1 MPKQFTHGGKR
12 PGAGRKTKWSLDEVL
27 AIGLACEK
35 RWQNAKAASLTKKKS
50 ELTSIQSDLED
61 TWRIATQ
68 VPISERK
75 AWLNSEEG
83 KAHLGDVREEIVTL
97 NEQRPDTEPTNA
109 LFTLSAKPPIG
120 TRKQIIEEIAV
131 EFGITLKQTDTIW
144 QRYRRLERQFKLA
157 QLDF

>member
-35 RWQNAKAASLTKKKS
+35 RWQNAKAASLNKKKS
-50 ELTSIQSDLED
+50 ELTSIQSDLKD
-61 TWRIATQ
+61 TWSIATQ

-131 EFGITLKQTDTIW
+131 EFGIRLKQTDNIW

>member
-1 MPKQFTHGGKR
+1 MICR
-12 PGAGRKTKWSLDEVL
+12 PSGPSPTFGYNS
-27 AIGLACEK
+27 EK
-35 RWQNAKAASLTKKKS
+35 RWQNAKAASLTQKKS
-50 ELTSIQSDLED
+50 ELTSIQSDLKD
-61 TWRIATQ
+61 TWSVATQ

-75 AWLNSEEG
+75 VWLNSEDG

-131 EFGITLKQTDTIW
+131 EFGITLKQTDNIW
-144 QRYRRLERQFKLA
+144 QRYRRLERQLKSA